1 MFVDFFLWLCT
12 YCVETADRVHDDP
25 WGDPDNL
32 HGMRTTPDRE
42 PDMQPRGHVNDTVCP
57 ESGHCPLALP
67 ITGRGRLSS
76 RGYSRLTLP
85 LGAPAVKRRREQVYV
100 SVI

>member
-1 MFVDFFLWLCT
+1 M

-25 WGDPDNL
+25 WGDPVNL
-32 HGMRTTPDRE
+32 HGMRTTLDRE
-42 PDMQPRGHVNDTVCP
+42 PDMQPRGHVNNTVYP
-57 ESGHCPLALP
+57 ESGHYTLALP
-67 ITGRGRLSS
+67 MTGRGRSSS

-85 LGAPAVKRRREQVYV
+85 LGTPAEKRRREQVYV